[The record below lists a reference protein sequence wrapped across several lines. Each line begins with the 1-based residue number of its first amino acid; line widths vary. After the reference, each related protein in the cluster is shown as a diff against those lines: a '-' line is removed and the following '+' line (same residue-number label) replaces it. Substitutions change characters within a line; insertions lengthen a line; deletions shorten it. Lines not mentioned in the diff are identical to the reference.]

1 MAHGSSI
8 AESRGMSRDHRKLRV
23 FHQAD
28 SLVID
33 IYKSTQHFP
42 REETYGL
49 QAQLRRAA
57 VSTAA
62 NIVEGSA
69 RRGEG
74 EYLNFLNM
82 AAGSATEVRY
92 LIDLSQ
98 RLGFMTGPD
107 AQCLEP
113 RCAALIAGLIRLIDS
128 LSHTV
133 SL

>member
-1 MAHGSSI
+1 MG
-8 AESRGMSRDHRKLRV
+8 RDHRKLRV

-28 SLVID
+28 ALVMA
-33 IYKSTQHFP
+33 IYKSTQSFP

-49 QAQLRRAA
+49 RAQLRRAA

-82 AAGSATEVRY
+82 AAGSACEVRY
-92 LIDLSQ
+92 LIDVSR
-98 RLGFMTGPD
+98 RLGFMRVPD
-107 AQCLEP
+107 AKDLDP
-113 RCAALIAGLIRLIDS
+113 RCAKLVAGLFHLIVS
-128 LSHTV
+128 LS
-133 SL
+133 